1 MIIDKKKRMTAQRG
15 LIIKYLKGVR
25 SHPTAEN
32 VFRHVRKQMPSITLA
47 TVYRNL
53 HLLAENSE
61 IIRLNVNNE
70 YHFDAT
76 TEMHQHFV
84 CNSCRTIKDID
95 NCRISRYALNKIR
108 EENIPAEKVE
118 IIFSGTCGE
127 CS

>member
-1 MIIDKKKRMTAQRG
+1 MTAQRG
-15 LIIKYLKGVR
+15 LIMKYLGGVR

-32 VFRHVRKQMPSITLA
+32 VFRHVRKDMPSITLA

-61 IIRLNVNNE
+61 ILRLSVNNE

-76 TEMHQHFV
+76 TETHQHFV
-84 CNSCRTIKDID
+84 CNICRTIRDID
-95 NCRISRYALNKIR
+95 NHGISRYALNKIR
-108 EENIPAEKVE
+108 KENIPAEKVE
-118 IIFSGTCGE
+118 IIFSGTCEE